1 MARQPETPETKKGT
15 PPKAEVKEPSK
26 EEQRRSDWVIIKRLM
41 SNVWP
46 KNDWRTRGTVLF
58 GFVLLVSA
66 KVRPRQTIGLRG
78 DVHGS

>member
-1 MARQPETPETKKGT
+1 MSRQPETKKKDA
-15 PPKAEVKEPSK
+15 PPKPEEKEKEPTK
-26 EEQRRSDWVIIKRLM
+26 EEQRRSDWIIIKRLM

-66 KVRPRQTIGLRG
+66 KVRLPNTRSVGTLA
-78 DVHGS
+78 HTA

>member
-1 MARQPETPETKKGT
+1 MARQSQTPETKGT
-15 PPKAEVKEPSK
+15 PPKVETKEPSK
-26 EEQRRSDWVIIKRLM
+26 KEQRRSDWVIIKRLM

-66 KVRPRQTIGLRG
+66 KVCPARTIGSRG
-78 DVHGS
+78 DVYGL